1 MYSNDLKT
9 ILDDV
14 PALKEDYATD
24 HISAV
29 EAIGT
34 KLDTIDTTLATI
46 TTAINALTTVLTP
59 VSGDDDLP
67 EG

>member
-24 HISAV
+24 HIAAV

-46 TTAINALTTVLTP
+46 TTAINELTTVLTP
-59 VSGDDDLP
+59 S

>member
-9 ILDDV
+9 ILDNV
-14 PALKEDYATD
+14 PALDSTYATD
-24 HISAV
+24 NITAV

-34 KLDTIDTTLATI
+34 KLTAMDTKLGTIDITLATI

-59 VSGDDDLP
+59 